1 MNKTKI
7 EKKLRRKTN
16 PELVETII
24 NSKKNKAWL
33 TISHMI
39 STPRRNMVAL
49 NLDEIDKQTKDKDFV
64 VVPGKILGNGELN
77 KKITL
82 AAFSFS
88 ASAKDKLNKA
98 KIETLTIKEAI
109 HKNPNAKDIKI
120 ITEKWKK

>member
-33 TISHMI
+33 KISHMI

-88 ASAKDKLNKA
+88 ASAKDKLNKS
-98 KIETLTIKEAI
+98 KIETLTINEAMK
-109 HKNPNAKDIKI
+109 KNPNAKDIKI